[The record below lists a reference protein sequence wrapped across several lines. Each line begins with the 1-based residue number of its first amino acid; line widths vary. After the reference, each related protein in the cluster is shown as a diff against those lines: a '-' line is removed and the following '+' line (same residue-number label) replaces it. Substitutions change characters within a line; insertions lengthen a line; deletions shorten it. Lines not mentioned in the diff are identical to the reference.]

1 MIGKLVSE
9 ERDYEILHFFVRF
22 SHEVSRAALGLNPF
36 LAMESIQGN
45 LSFGVQMQQSVLCF
59 NSACL
64 FHLKR
69 KKNPMHLQPLPAW
82 LYLQPR
88 RKIHL
93 ALVQT

>member
-9 ERDYEILHFFVRF
+9 EKDYEILHFFVRF

-64 FHLKR
+64 FHLK
-69 KKNPMHLQPLPAW
+69 KKKTLCTYSPCLLG
-82 LYLQPR
+82 YIYSR
-88 RKIHL
+88 GVKF
-93 ALVQT
+93 V